1 MVNFCV
7 KAGAGSE
14 FRLQAALQA
23 KAWTPNPRPGRPCHG
38 L

>member
-14 FRLQAALQA
+14 FRLQAALRRA
-23 KAWTPNPRPGRPCHG
+23 G
-38 L
+38 